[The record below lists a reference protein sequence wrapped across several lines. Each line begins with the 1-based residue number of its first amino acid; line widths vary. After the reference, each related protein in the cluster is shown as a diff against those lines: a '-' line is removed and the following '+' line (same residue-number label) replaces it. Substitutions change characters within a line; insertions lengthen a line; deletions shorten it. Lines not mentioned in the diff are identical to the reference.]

1 MSDHKAFASLSSGLL
16 ARKGDARPAMRR
28 QSFGEMGQGLDD
40 LGWNDMGE
48 ETPAPSEES
57 SDTAPRPGFVQGRY
71 DDGDDNDKG
80 VLAALGPLAGL
91 SAAKAVQDHIQ
102 SESQQA
108 NSVREQQADIMKH
121 FAVSDD
127 EAWCDGEDYID
138 ETAEEWD
145 PEAEDAGGNAFN
157 EHKGIDK
164 DYSAHKD
171 MADLDPMQLAE
182 PTESPAGYVPFAE
195 QEDGAEADHDA
206 PQPEAVEE
214 APVVD
219 EAFAHTDDQP
229 VEEEIT
235 DGSVEAADE
244 VTQVDTFEEYE
255 EAALA
260 AETDKAA
267 ADPVEDVTA
276 DAPGDE
282 PVAHESTLYD
292 LEFVGD
298 IAEDEDAVAEHGAII
313 EEPVDEA
320 DDKVPFDLPEAAE
333 AEEEP
338 LELTDTVEEED
349 DALELT
355 DAVEVEEETFDLNDA
370 IDEGQQDDETLAT
383 EAEEEDELVL
393 DAPLDAQTE
402 VVDPFSAAEEP
413 VEHVAETPAREP
425 AVDISKVVPLAAPM
439 RPRRPR
445 AAAGSKGKAAFTLR
459 LDKERHLKLRL
470 ASALTGQSSQK
481 LLIEALDRMLAD
493 MPELDTISNKEVG

>member
-1 MSDHKAFASLSSGLL
+1 MSEHKAFASLSSGLL

-48 ETPAPSEES
+48 ETPAPGEES
-57 SDTAPRPGFVQGRY
+57 ADTAPRPGFVQGRY

-157 EHKGIDK
+157 EHKGIAK

-182 PTESPAGYVPFAE
+182 PTEAPAGFVPFAA
-195 QEDGAEADHDA
+195 QEDE
-206 PQPEAVEE
+206 PEAVEDT
-214 APVVD
+214 PVVD
-219 EAFAHTDDQP
+219 EAPADISEGPP
-229 VEEEIT
+229 VQDMADEAF
-235 DGSVEAADE
+235 DAAADE
-244 VTQVDTFEEYE
+244 VTQVDTFEEDE
-255 EAALA
+255 EAAFA
-260 AETDKAA
+260 AETEEVVAETHD
-267 ADPVEDVTA
+267 DVTV
-276 DAPGDE
+276 DEGDE
-282 PVAHESTLYD
+282 EPAAHESTLYD

-313 EEPVDEA
+313 DQPVDEA

-333 AEEEP
+333 IEAVEDVSGAEEEP
-338 LELTDTVEEED
+338 LELTDTVEEEEDALELTDAIEAED

-355 DAVEVEEETFDLNDA
+355 DAIE
-370 IDEGQQDDETLAT
+370 DEKDEDTLA
-383 EAEEEDELVL
+383 AQADEEDELVL
-393 DAPLDAQTE
+393 DAPADAKTE
-402 VVDPFSAAEEP
+402 MVDPFANADES
-413 VEHVAETPAREP
+413 VDDVAITPAAEP
-425 AVDISKVVPLAAPM
+425 AVEISKVVPLSAPV

-445 AAAGSKGKAAFTLR
+445 AAAGSKEKAAFTLR

-481 LLIEALDRMLAD
+481 LLVEALDRMLAD